1 MQYFAAFK
9 NLYALHL
16 IALRS
21 GDRGILLQNESLEFA
36 VDSLSHCPNMK
47 LKYIVIANSV
57 VALEL
62 KPEYLNHHMTIA
74 LERLR
79 DKKGK
84 GKAHNDSLSSLMD
97 SIEDSASEE
106 VDGFLAQ
113 MMAGKSRLKI
123 LLGGF
128 GDADEVRIFARQI
141 RLGKL

>member
-47 LKYIVIANSV
+47 LKYIAIANSV